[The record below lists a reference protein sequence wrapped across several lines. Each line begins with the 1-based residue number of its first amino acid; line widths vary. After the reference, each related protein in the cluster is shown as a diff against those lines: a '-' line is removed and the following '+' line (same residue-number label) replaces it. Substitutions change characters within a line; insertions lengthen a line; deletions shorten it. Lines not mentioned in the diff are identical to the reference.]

1 MKSHP
6 NLMRNQI
13 VVLDTATT
21 GHHYEFLKHL
31 IDACRRYIDE
41 QTVFQLFVHERLARE
56 FESSNERVMCTPIS
70 EGLPHSVLP
79 LKFALSSV
87 CRTEGEISLLLPR
100 MNGYIQELLAADHSE
115 SLWPRVSGI
124 WFGPQSA
131 AWVYGGSLERRLRG
145 LLELYRIRRL
155 RNRSNLQRLYIL
167 NDERTARF
175 IQKWVKL
182 PGGVIPLS
190 DPVDTLP
197 ETTVDYRE
205 KHGIPGDAIVFGLI
219 GAHRSGKGVQEAL
232 ATIAEWKPNTDK
244 PVVLLLAGECLPA
257 FEEELQSSLS
267 EWESEEREVRLVTDL
282 RFFPREELAACFT
295 CSDYLLMPY
304 RNVYGSSGILGHAAR
319 YRKPV
324 LASEGGLIGH
334 LARAYGLGHTF
345 NPADGKAFLE
355 ALDKA
360 ISGKVSQDESGA
372 GRYLKVNSI
381 ESFQQTLL
389 EKEFTQ

>member
-1 MKSHP
+1 
-6 NLMRNQI
+6 MRLN
-13 VVLDTATT
+13 VVSREKG
-21 GHHYEFLKHL
+21 GHHDEYMMHISCAINQAGHDLILHDDLATLNKCELEEKPDGSCVSHKAFFPRINTYLKDL
-31 IDACRRYIDE
+31 LQAG
-41 QTVFQLFVHERLARE
+41 RLEAG
-56 FESSNERVMCTPIS
+56 PAI
-70 EGLPHSVLP
+70 
-79 LKFALSSV
+79 
-87 CRTEGEISLLLPR
+87 
-100 MNGYIQELLAADHSE
+100 
-115 SLWPRVSGI
+115 SGI

-131 AWVYGGSLERRLRG
+131 AWVHGGGIARRLKG
-145 LLELYRIRRL
+145 LLELYRIRCL

-182 PGGVIPLS
+182 PGGVIPLL
-190 DPVDTLP
+190 DPVDSLP
-197 ETTVDYRE
+197 DETVDFRI
-205 KHGIPGDAIVFGLI
+205 KHGIPEDAVVFGLI

-232 ATIAEWKPNTDK
+232 SIMAEWKPKTDK

-267 EWESEEREVRLVTDL
+267 EWGLEEREVRLITDL
-282 RFFPREELAACFT
+282 RFLSREDLSACFT

-324 LASEGGLIGH
+324 LASKGGLIGH
-334 LARAYGLGHTF
+334 LTREYGLGHTF
-345 NPADGKAFLE
+345 KPTNGNAFLD

-360 ISGKVSQDESGA
+360 IAGDVSQDESGA
-372 GRYLKVNSI
+372 ERYLNANSV

-389 EKEFTQ
+389 DNEFRQ